1 MCFKIRKVRKS
12 RRGIDALLWPN
23 RTDPKR
29 PIARTTGWRIIK
41 RVLDAA
47 GIEGPQATAK
57 GLRHGYA
64 VAMITGGL
72 DVRILQKR
80 LGHESADTTA
90 IYMQVVGEEA
100 HALEEEAW
108 KRANSSWGKYR

>member
-1 MCFKIRKVRKS
+1 MV
-12 RRGIDALLWPN
+12 
-23 RTDPKR
+23 
-29 PIARTTGWRIIK
+29 
-41 RVLDAA
+41 
-47 GIEGPQATAK
+47 
-57 GLRHGYA
+57 
-64 VAMITGGL
+64 TGGL

-108 KRANSSWGKYR
+108 KRANSSWGKSR